1 MKKVKIVI
9 VMNKKLDLSG
19 KIFLKYEKLF
29 NEIGYSFSQEWY
41 LSQKYNTFLLVISNN
56 ENEYFKIMN
65 YQPSKSSAKSWRL
78 LVKSSRN
85 SIEAIDL
92 QKKFIAEL
100 KMGPLSKKEYK
111 TFKDM
116 LEEFRIL
123 EEQFKDFD
131 SNQKLFENIDNIFE
145 KFKRDR
151 K

>member
-1 MKKVKIVI
+1 MMKKVKI

>member
-1 MKKVKIVI
+1 MSKIKD
-9 VMNKKLDLSG
+9 KKLDLSG
-19 KIFLKYEKLF
+19 EVFIKYEKLF
-29 NEIGYSFSQEWY
+29 NKIGYSFSQEWY
-41 LSQKYNTFLLVISNN
+41 YSQKYDNFLLVISNK

-78 LVKSSRN
+78 LVKSSGN

-100 KMGPLSKKEYK
+100 KMGPLSKNEYK

-131 SNQKLFENIDNIFE
+131 SNQKLFKNIDNIFE

-151 K
+151 D

>member
-1 MKKVKIVI
+1 MKKVKI

-131 SNQKLFENIDNIFE
+131 NNQKLFENIDNIFE

>member
-1 MKKVKIVI
+1 
-9 VMNKKLDLSG
+9 MNKKLDLSE

>member
-1 MKKVKIVI
+1 MKKVKI

-41 LSQKYNTFLLVISNN
+41 LSQKYNTFLLVISNK

-78 LVKSSRN
+78 LVKSSGN

>member
-1 MKKVKIVI
+1 MKKVKI

>member
-1 MKKVKIVI
+1 
-9 VMNKKLDLSG
+9 MNKKLDLSG

>member
-1 MKKVKIVI
+1 MKKVKI

-41 LSQKYNTFLLVISNN
+41 LYQKYNTFLLVISNN

>member
-1 MKKVKIVI
+1 MKKVKI
-9 VMNKKLDLSG
+9 VMNKKLDLTG

-100 KMGPLSKKEYK
+100 KMGPLSKKEYQ

>member
-1 MKKVKIVI
+1 MKKVKI

-78 LVKSSRN
+78 LVKSSGN

-145 KFKRDR
+145 KFKRER
-151 K
+151 E

>member
-1 MKKVKIVI
+1 MMKKVKI
-9 VMNKKLDLSG
+9 VMNKKLDLTG

-116 LEEFRIL
+116 LEEIRIL

>member
-1 MKKVKIVI
+1 MKKVKI
-9 VMNKKLDLSG
+9 VMNKKLDLTG

-111 TFKDM
+111 IFKDM

>member
-1 MKKVKIVI
+1 MKKVKI

-116 LEEFRIL
+116 LEEFKIL

>member
-1 MKKVKIVI
+1 MKKVKI
-9 VMNKKLDLSG
+9 VMNKKLDLTG

>member
-1 MKKVKIVI
+1 MKKVKI
-9 VMNKKLDLSG
+9 VMNKKLDLSE

>member
-1 MKKVKIVI
+1 MSKIRD
-9 VMNKKLDLSG
+9 KKLDLSG
-19 KIFLKYEKLF
+19 EVFIKYEKLF
-29 NEIGYSFSQEWY
+29 NKIGYSFSQQWY
-41 LSQKYNTFLLVISNN
+41 YSQKYDNFLLVISNK

-78 LVKSSRN
+78 LVKSSGN

-92 QKKFIAEL
+92 QKKFIDEL

-111 TFKDM
+111 TFKNM

-131 SNQKLFENIDNIFE
+131 SNQKLFKNIDNIFE

-151 K
+151 E

>member
-1 MKKVKIVI
+1 MKKVKI

-116 LEEFRIL
+116 L
-123 EEQFKDFD
+123 
-131 SNQKLFENIDNIFE
+131 
-145 KFKRDR
+145 
-151 K
+151 